1 VQQDLSQSM
10 ISVAVSSLSPEAA
23 TSVRIRRAKSTD
35 SAVDDVSYCACEL
48 SPITLI
54 FYLDLARV
62 KKNQQAEYRNR
73 LFKF

>member
-1 VQQDLSQSM
+1 M

-54 FYLDLARV
+54 FYLVLARV
-62 KKNQQAEYRNR
+62 KKN
-73 LFKF
+73 